1 MKGQPLLL
9 SSLLV
14 YLVLT
19 LVSTQTFAVE
29 HVAPIA
35 KSEVIQSDLDYW
47 FASDSFITIKDDERE
62 IPVLFSEYMSGS
74 KRGIIVML
82 PGIGQSSVQG
92 NGLSYLREALNDDG
106 YDTYVIPSPSFN
118 HGPDLMKDAI
128 GGTDDEMKDKN
139 RSASVP
145 MISETALNDYKTE
158 LVARFSALYKTLA
171 LRDNEHIAIL
181 AFGNSAGLITEY
193 LATLPN
199 IRVDA
204 LITVSAQLANPNRN
218 KHLPASLSLV
228 SPALLDVYYSY
239 DNPAVLHTIK
249 DRRRWAKRNSKYDYR
264 QRQLFGQ
271 HTQARQ
277 HQRLRK
283 ELSGFLRQL

>member
-1 MKGQPLLL
+1 MNGLRF
-9 SSLLV
+9 SLISLCYV
-14 YLVLT
+14 CFGFFTTVC
-19 LVSTQTFAVE
+19 FAVE
-29 HVAPIA
+29 HVAPLA
-35 KSEVIQSDLDYW
+35 KSAVIESDLNHWLPADT
-47 FASDSFITIKDDERE
+47 FITIKDDERE
-62 IPVLFSEYMSGS
+62 IPVLYSEYMSHS

-82 PGIGQSSVQG
+82 PGIEQSPVQG

-118 HGPDLMKDAI
+118 HGPDLMKNAI
-128 GGTDDEMKDKN
+128 SSTDNEDTNKPTDV
-139 RSASVP
+139 SV
-145 MISETALNDYKTE
+145 ISETALNDYKSE

-171 LRDNEHIAIL
+171 LRESEHIAIL

-249 DRRRWAKRNSKYDYR
+249 ARRRWAKRNSKYDYR

-271 HTQARQ
+271 HTQERQ

>member
-1 MKGQPLLL
+1 MIF
-9 SSLLV
+9 
-14 YLVLT
+14 
-19 LVSTQTFAVE
+19 VSTVCQAVE

-35 KSEVIQSDLDYW
+35 KSAVIGSDLNHW
-47 FASDSFITIKDDERE
+47 LPADSFITIKDDERE
-62 IPVLFSEYMSGS
+62 ISVLYSEYMSSS
-74 KRGIIVML
+74 KRGIVVML
-82 PGIGQSSVQG
+82 PGIDQSPVQG

-118 HGPDLMKDAI
+118 YGPDLMKSAI
-128 GGTDDEMKDKN
+128 SSTDSDDTQK
-139 RSASVP
+139 SADVAV
-145 MISETALNDYKTE
+145 ISEMALNDYKSE

-171 LRDNEHIAIL
+171 LRESEHIAIL

-204 LITVSAQLANPNRN
+204 LITVSAQLANPSRN

-249 DRRRWAKRNSKYDYR
+249 ARRRWAKRNSKYDYR

-271 HTQARQ
+271 HTQERQ

>member
-1 MKGQPLLL
+1 MKALPLPVSYFLCC
-9 SSLLV
+9 
-14 YLVLT
+14 LT
-19 LVSTQTFAVE
+19 LVINSASTLAVE
-29 HVAPIA
+29 HIAPIA
-35 KSEVIQSDLDYW
+35 KADIIQSDLDYW

-62 IPVLFSEYMSGS
+62 IPVLFSEYMSNY

-82 PGIGQSSVQG
+82 PGVDQSPIQG

-106 YDTYVIPSPSFN
+106 YDTYVIPSPDFN
-118 HGPDLMKDAI
+118 YGPDLMKDAI
-128 GGTDDEMKDKN
+128 AGNDVEVEKN
-139 RSASVP
+139 NPTKRALVSDS
-145 MISETALNDYKTE
+145 ALNEYKAE

-171 LRDNEHIAIL
+171 LRDSEHIAIL

-204 LITVSAQLANPNRN
+204 LITVSAQLANPDRN

-271 HTQARQ
+271 HTQERQ

>member
-1 MKGQPLLL
+1 MKGIRF
-9 SSLLV
+9 S
-14 YLVLT
+14 
-19 LVSTQTFAVE
+19 LVSTCFILLNFVSSICQAVE

-35 KSEVIQSDLDYW
+35 KSAVIESDLNHW
-47 FASDSFITIKDDERE
+47 LSPDSFITIKDDERE
-62 IPVLFSEYMSGS
+62 IPVLYSEYMSSS
-74 KRGIIVML
+74 KRGIVVML
-82 PGIGQSSVQG
+82 PGIDQSPVQG

-118 HGPDLMKDAI
+118 YGPDVMSSAI
-128 GGTDDEMKDKN
+128 G
-139 RSASVP
+139 SADSDPPKKTADVAV
-145 MISETALNDYKTE
+145 ISEMALNDYKSE

-171 LRDNEHIAIL
+171 LRESEHIAIL

-249 DRRRWAKRNSKYDYR
+249 ARRRWAKRNSKYDYR

-271 HTQARQ
+271 HTQERQ